1 MSSSARG
8 TSPEASMD
16 TLYSHC
22 AGIDVHKREVV
33 VGVRCRSSAGR
44 LRKEVRR
51 FGTMTEDL
59 LALAEWLGELGVSH
73 VAMESTG
80 VYWKPVFNLLE
91 GRFRVILVNA
101 EHVKKVPG
109 RKTDV
114 KDCEWITE
122 FLQSGLTRARLVP
135 ASPSRR
141 VMNQ

>member
-1 MSSSARG
+1 MALRARSIVCPGHSDESEIVAPAVSGSTQSRVCPSLMSSSARG

-44 LRKEVRR
+44 LRKDVRR
-51 FGTMTEDL
+51 LGTMTEDL

-80 VYWKPVFNLLE
+80 VYWSRCSTCSR
-91 GRFRVILVNA
+91 G
-101 EHVKKVPG
+101 G
-109 RKTDV
+109 
-114 KDCEWITE
+114 
-122 FLQSGLTRARLVP
+122 SG
-135 ASPSRR
+135 
-141 VMNQ
+141 